1 MSITI
6 QSLGFGVRLMQIQ
19 IQVLPLVRS
28 VSLGK
33 LPDWTGFGASSV
45 KGECGSYLTE
55 L

>member
-1 MSITI
+1 MR
-6 QSLGFGVRLMQIQ
+6 VQ